1 LAAVAP
7 ANKTARIAWNLMAKT
22 ATGMREDGQ
31 AGKT

>member
-7 ANKTARIAWNLMAKT
+7 ANKTARIAWKLM